1 MAGKQLRPGEADS
14 RDIRRDERA
23 AVNKALRSVGK
34 VRTVLDVACGN
45 GRWSDVLARGR
56 GRSLVDLDI
65 SAVALEAARQSKNGT
80 NIRGYVRGDAGTLPF
95 SPQSFDLVVCLE
107 FLCHVRGPGRLR
119 ALREMRRVSRR
130 WVLVEYQHREGLKFA
145 WQRVRRRMGLE
156 ARFPRNH
163 LSREQIDVELRRAG
177 LGIKHIFPVGGAFSR
192 RWIIVAEAPS
202 PAWLAH
208 N

>member
-1 MAGKQLRPGEADS
+1 MAGKQLKPGEADS
-14 RDIRRDERA
+14 RDIRRDERV
-23 AVNKALRSVGK
+23 AVTKALRSLGK

-45 GRWSDVLARGR
+45 GRWSEVLARGR
-56 GRSLVDLDI
+56 GRTIVNLDI

-80 NIRGYVRGDAGTLPF
+80 AIRGFVRGDAGTLPF
-95 SPQSFDLVVCLE
+95 NTQGFDAVVCLE
-107 FLCHVRGPGRLR
+107 FLCHVRGAGRLR

-130 WVLVEYQHREGLKFA
+130 WVVVEYQHREGMGFA
-145 WQRVRRRMGLE
+145 WQRIRRRMGLQ

-177 LGIKHIFPVGGAFSR
+177 LGIKRVIPVGGAFSK

-202 PAWLAH
+202 AAWLS
-208 N
+208 